1 MSEIDGTSMDEVR
14 ALTLRFAEAV
24 PSELLPAGTWD
35 DGESVA

>member
-14 ALTLRFAEAV
+14 ALTLRFAEVV